1 MLDRIYLLH
10 AHAQSGKDT
19 CAAIMKEEYEKRG
32 KRVIIIAF
40 ADYVR
45 WALDKYY
52 GVKDYKTP
60 EGRTLIQHFATD
72 LVRKNDPTFW
82 GRTVAD
88 LLYAIEEDFDYAIIP
103 DWRFMNEY
111 EVMSTRFA
119 PHIIVQVE
127 IDRPNNELT
136 DNMTEIQRNHQSETE
151 LDNYKYYDYQ
161 IVNEYGK
168 LDETRRQLIMMMNH
182 EEKLFEDEDD

>member
-1 MLDRIYLLH
+1 MLERIYLLH

-45 WALDKYY
+45 WCLDKYY
-52 GVKDYKTP
+52 GVTDYKTP
-60 EGRTLIQHFATD
+60 EGRTIIQHFATD

-88 LLYAIEEDFDYAIIP
+88 LLRAIEDDFDYAIIP
-103 DWRFMNEY
+103 DWRFENEFAVLRSRFSY
-111 EVMSTRFA
+111 SIVVPVLITR
-119 PHIIVQVE
+119 P
-127 IDRPNNELT
+127 DNEKT
-136 DNMTEIQRNHQSETE
+136 DNMTDEQRKHQSETE
-151 LDNYKYYDYQ
+151 LDNWKFFDYT
-161 IVNEYGK
+161 IINEFNK
-168 LDETRRQLIMMMNH
+168 LEETRTQLIKMIEH
-182 EEKLFEDEDD
+182 EEIIFND

>member
-1 MLDRIYLLH
+1 MIERIYMLH
-10 AHAQSGKDT
+10 ARAQSGKDT

-32 KRVIIIAF
+32 ERVIVIAF

-82 GRTVAD
+82 GRTVGD
-88 LLYAIEEDFDYAIIP
+88 LLRAIEHDFTYAIIP
-103 DWRFMNEY
+103 DWRFENELTS
-111 EVMSTRFA
+111 MLSRFTNQQ
-119 PHIIVQVE
+119 IVKVLIE
-127 IDRPNNELT
+127 RPNNELT
-136 DNMTEIQRNHQSETE
+136 DNMTEVQRNHSSETE
-151 LDNYKYYDYQ
+151 LDNFKNFDYN
-161 IVNEYGK
+161 IINEYGN
-168 LDETRRQLIMMMNH
+168 LEHTRQQLIDMMNR
-182 EEKLFEDEDD
+182 EETLFDD

>member
-1 MLDRIYLLH
+1 MLERIYLLH

-45 WALDKYY
+45 CCLDKYY

-60 EGRTLIQHFATD
+60 EGRTIIQHFATD

-88 LLYAIEEDFDYAIIP
+88 LLRAIEDDFDYAIIP
-103 DWRFMNEY
+103 DWRFENEY
-111 EVMSTRFA
+111 TSLASRFDW
-119 PHIIVQVE
+119 HIIPRVL
-127 IDRPNNELT
+127 ITRPENEKT
-136 DNMTEIQRNHQSETE
+136 DNMTDAQRNHQSETE
-151 LDNYKYYDYQ
+151 LDNYKNFDYN
-161 IVNEYGK
+161 IINEYGK
-168 LDETRRQLIMMMNH
+168 LENTREQLVAMINK
-182 EEKLFEDEDD
+182 EEKLYENEE

>member
-1 MLDRIYLLH
+1 MLNRIYMLH

-32 KRVIIIAF
+32 KRVIVIAF

-45 WALDKYY
+45 WSLEKYY

-88 LLYAIEEDFDYAIIP
+88 LLYAIEDDFDYAIIP
-103 DWRFMNEY
+103 DWRFENEY
-111 EVMSTRFA
+111 SVMISRFA
-119 PHIIVQVE
+119 PHIVVPVLIE
-127 IDRPNNELT
+127 RPNNELT
-136 DNMTEIQRNHQSETE
+136 DNMTEEQRRHQSESE
-151 LDNYKYYDYQ
+151 LDNWKFFDYN

-168 LDETRRQLIMMMNH
+168 LDDTKHQLLRMIET
-182 EEKLFEDEDD
+182 EESLFDD

>member
-19 CAAIMKEEYEKRG
+19 CAAMMKEEYEKRG

-45 WALDKYY
+45 MCLDKYY

-60 EGRTLIQHFATD
+60 EGRTIIQHFATD

-82 GRTVAD
+82 GRTVGD
-88 LLYAIEEDFDYAIIP
+88 LLRAIEDDFDYAIIP
-103 DWRFMNEY
+103 DWRFENEY
-111 EVMSTRFA
+111 TSLASRFDW
-119 PHIIVQVE
+119 HIIPRVL
-127 IDRPNNELT
+127 ITRPNNEAT
-136 DNMTEIQRNHQSETE
+136 DNMTDAQRKHQSETE
-151 LDNYKYYDYQ
+151 MNDYKNFDYN
-161 IVNEYGK
+161 IINEHGK
-168 LDETRRQLIMMMNH
+168 LEETKKQIIKMI
-182 EEKLFEDEDD
+182 EKEDKLFEGD

>member
-1 MLDRIYLLH
+1 MLERIYMLH

-45 WALDKYY
+45 WCLDKYY

-60 EGRTLIQHFATD
+60 EGRTIIQHFATD

-88 LLYAIEEDFDYAIIP
+88 LLRAIEDDFDYAIIP
-103 DWRFMNEY
+103 DWRFENEFAALR
-111 EVMSTRFA
+111 SRFA
-119 PHIIVQVE
+119 YNIIVPVL
-127 IDRPNNELT
+127 ITRPENEKT
-136 DNMTEIQRNHQSETE
+136 DNMTETQRSHQSEIE
-151 LDNYKYYDYQ
+151 LDNYKNFDYN
-161 IVNEYGK
+161 IINEYGK
-168 LDETRRQLIMMMNH
+168 LENTREQLIAMMNK
-182 EEKLFEDEDD
+182 EEKLYDD

>member
-1 MLDRIYLLH
+1 MLNRIYLLH

-19 CAAIMKEEYEKRG
+19 CAAMMKEEYEKRG

-45 WALDKYY
+45 MCLDKYY

-60 EGRTLIQHFATD
+60 EGRTIIQHFATD

-82 GRTVAD
+82 GRTVGD
-88 LLYAIEEDFDYAIIP
+88 LLRAIEDDFDYAIIP
-103 DWRFMNEY
+103 DWRFKNEFGCLT
-111 EVMSTRFA
+111 SRFS
-119 PHIIVQVE
+119 PSLIVKVL

-136 DNMTEIQRNHQSETE
+136 DNMTDAQRKHQSETE
-151 LDNYKYYDYQ
+151 LDNYKNFDYN
-161 IVNEYGK
+161 ISNEFNK
-168 LDETRRQLIMMMNH
+168 LDETREQIIKMIER
-182 EEKLFEDEDD
+182 EETLFDD

>member
-1 MLDRIYLLH
+1 MLERIYMLH

-45 WALDKYY
+45 WCLDKYY
-52 GVKDYKTP
+52 GVKDYKTS
-60 EGRTLIQHFATD
+60 EGRTIIQHFATD

-88 LLYAIEEDFDYAIIP
+88 LLRAIEDDFDYAIIP
-103 DWRFMNEY
+103 DWRFENEFAALR
-111 EVMSTRFA
+111 SRFA
-119 PHIIVQVE
+119 YNIIVPVL
-127 IDRPNNELT
+127 ITRPENEKT
-136 DNMTEIQRNHQSETE
+136 DNMTETQRSHQSEIE
-151 LDNYKYYDYQ
+151 LDNYKNFDYN
-161 IVNEYGK
+161 IINEYGK
-168 LDETRRQLIMMMNH
+168 LENTREQLIAMMNK
-182 EEKLFEDEDD
+182 EEKLYDD

>member
-10 AHAQSGKDT
+10 ARAQSGKDT

-32 KRVIIIAF
+32 KRVIVIAF

-45 WALDKYY
+45 WALEKYY

-72 LVRKNDPTFW
+72 MVRKNDPTFW

-88 LLYAIEEDFDYAIIP
+88 LLVAIQDDFDIAIIP
-103 DWRFMNEY
+103 DWRFVNEFACMRSRFSY
-111 EVMSTRFA
+111 SIVVPVLITR
-119 PHIIVQVE
+119 PE
-127 IDRPNNELT
+127 NEKT
-136 DNMTEIQRNHQSETE
+136 DNMTNEQRNHQSETE
-151 LDNYKYYDYQ
+151 LDNWKFFDYN
-161 IVNEYGK
+161 IINEFGN
-168 LDETRRQLIMMMNH
+168 LIETRHQLIKMMD
-182 EEKLFEDEDD
+182 KEDTLWSED

>member
-1 MLDRIYLLH
+1 MLERIFLLH

-45 WALDKYY
+45 WCLDKYY
-52 GVKDYKTP
+52 GIKDYKTP
-60 EGRTLIQHFATD
+60 EGRTIIQHFATD

-88 LLYAIEEDFDYAIIP
+88 LLRAIEDDFDYAIIP
-103 DWRFMNEY
+103 DWRFLDEY
-111 EVMSTRFA
+111 FCLTSRFDWHVI
-119 PHIIVQVE
+119 PRVLII
-127 IDRPNNELT
+127 RPNNEAT
-136 DNMTEIQRNHQSETE
+136 DNMTESQRNHQSEKE
-151 LDNYKYYDYQ
+151 LDNYKNFDYN
-161 IVNEYGK
+161 IINEYGK
-168 LDETRRQLIMMMNH
+168 LENTREQLIAMMNK
-182 EEKLFEDEDD
+182 EEKLYDD

>member
-19 CAAIMKEEYEKRG
+19 CAAMMKEEYEKRG

-45 WALDKYY
+45 MCLDKYY
-52 GVKDYKTP
+52 GVKEYKTP

-82 GRTVAD
+82 GRTVGD
-88 LLYAIEEDFDYAIIP
+88 LLRAIEDDFDYAIIP
-103 DWRFMNEY
+103 DWRFENEY
-111 EVMSTRFA
+111 TSLASRFDW
-119 PHIIVQVE
+119 HIIPRVL
-127 IDRPNNELT
+127 ITRPNNEAT
-136 DNMTEIQRNHQSETE
+136 DNMTDAQRKHQSETE
-151 LDNYKYYDYQ
+151 LDNYKNFDYN
-161 IVNEYGK
+161 ISNEFNK
-168 LDETRRQLIMMMNH
+168 LDETREQIIKMIER
-182 EEKLFEDEDD
+182 EETLFDD

>member
-1 MLDRIYLLH
+1 MLNRIYLLS
-10 AHAQSGKDT
+10 AKAQSGKDT
-19 CAAIMKEEYEKRG
+19 CAAMIKEEYESRG
-32 KRVIIIAF
+32 KRVIVIAF

-45 WALDKYY
+45 WCLDKYY
-52 GVKDYKTP
+52 GVKEYKTP

-72 LVRKNDPTFW
+72 LVRENDPTFW

-111 EVMSTRFA
+111 NVLSTRFS
-119 PHIIVQVE
+119 PHIIVQVC
-127 IDRPNNELT
+127 IVRPNNELT
-136 DNMTEIQRNHQSETE
+136 DNMTEEQRNHQSETE
-151 LDNYKYYDYQ
+151 LRNYEYYDYH
-161 IVNEYGK
+161 IINEYGK
-168 LDETRRQLIMMMNH
+168 LDETRAQVKMIIDH